1 MTNARSNFLRRKKV
15 LAQERKK
22 RCNDILTSAWIHEQ
36 TKDEGIEWLRCSR
49 CHYTYSLT
57 TNQLDRYE
65 YPCMCPLCNCYMLG
79 VDVDRSGVVLG
90 LDLAAKEFKE
100 DKHDQV

>member
-22 RCNDILTSAWIHEQ
+22 RCNDILTSAWILEQ

-49 CHYTYSLT
+49 
-57 TNQLDRYE
+57 
-65 YPCMCPLCNCYMLG
+65 
-79 VDVDRSGVVLG
+79 
-90 LDLAAKEFKE
+90 
-100 DKHDQV
+100 

>member
-57 TNQLDRYE
+57 TNQLERYE
-65 YPCMCPLCNCYMLG
+65 YPCMCPLCNRYMLG
-79 VDVDRSGVVLG
+79 VRTNEQ
-90 LDLAAKEFKE
+90 KENRDDTRRLQE
-100 DKHDQV
+100 GEAQS

>member
-22 RCNDILTSAWIHEQ
+22 RCNDILTSAWILEQ
-36 TKDEGIEWLRCSR
+36 TKDEGIEWIRCSR

-57 TNQLDRYE
+57 TNQLARYE
-65 YPCMCPLCNCYMLG
+65 YPCMCPLCNRYMLG
-79 VDVDRSGVVLG
+79 VR
-90 LDLAAKEFKE
+90 KE
-100 DKHDQV
+100 DKE

>member
-22 RCNDILTSAWIHEQ
+22 QCNDILTSAWILEQ

-49 CHYTYSLT
+49 CHYSHSLT
-57 TNQLDRYE
+57 TNQLARYE
-65 YPCMCPLCNCYMLG
+65 YPCMCPLCNRYMLG
-79 VDVDRSGVVLG
+79 VRTIER
-90 LDLAAKEFKE
+90 KENHY
-100 DKHDQV
+100 DT